1 MEASHETL
9 TDGISRNIIAE
20 IVGSDNPEQVVSVTS
35 SACKTSAV
43 LLVLQLGIGMSFDA
57 TNVATKCNVG
67 ARSPLFVQFSLK
79 GPYSVYVYVGQVV
92 MFGGHIDSWDVGV
105 GAMDDGGGVMIT
117 RQVGDVLCLGKY

>member
-67 ARSPLFVQFSLK
+67 ARSPLFIQFSLK
-79 GPYSVYVYVGQVV
+79 VPYNICVCVE
-92 MFGGHIDSWDVGV
+92 
-105 GAMDDGGGVMIT
+105 
-117 RQVGDVLCLGKY
+117 